1 MSFIHQYSSLRLFLD
16 LLSSVDHHTILGKTD
31 LPQTLTS
38 LLSLSLEG
46 SHIAVND
53 KTAVINEILRA
64 GANLCMDHSGFFDDL
79 SYCQLLIVLIDDN
92 RAALLEAGFPQV
104 VITLLEG
111 YTETIPHPPA
121 AEPLPLTIA
130 HLNIVRTCIGVL
142 LNASLNFSMRKQRI
156 IRPK

>member
-1 MSFIHQYSSLRLFLD
+1 MSFIHQYSSLRLSLY

-38 LLSLSLEG
+38 LLSLGLEG

-64 GANLCMDHSGFFDDL
+64 GANLCMDHSGLFDDL
-79 SYCQLLIVLIDDN
+79 CYCQLMIVIDDN

-111 YTETIPHPPA
+111 YAETIPHPPA

-142 LNASLNFSMRKQRI
+142 LNASLNFSMRKPRI
-156 IRPK
+156 TRPK